1 MDYFVVSSDYPE
13 LVKAVEEIFINVD
26 TVNVVASNVADQRR
40 IYDMPTGMSI
50 NTKYDQSISY

>member
-40 IYDMPTGMSI
+40 ICDTPTEMSI